1 MNKFFFPWATRET
14 CYLCLHS
21 LSFFPFSPS
30 STILKS
36 LPRFAETFFFF
47 FYLVTTVVS
56 AVPATHRLSGVLSR
70 RSRAELSVYI
80 YQAVQK
86 ARCKCLT
93 CGRKPSVLPA
103 IGAQKAVGT
112 WCLWDFSTQFSLPQL
127 VRHHLGGWTVQLC
140 AVLGNG

>member
-1 MNKFFFPWATRET
+1 MP
-14 CYLCLHS
+14 
-21 LSFFPFSPS
+21 PFSLLLSILPLIHNTKKS
-30 STILKS
+30 SSFCRNI
-36 LPRFAETFFFF
+36 FFF

-56 AVPATHRLSGVLSR
+56 AVPATHRLSGVLGR
-70 RSRAELSVYI
+70 RSRAELSEYI
-80 YQAVQK
+80 YQTVQK
-86 ARCKCLT
+86 ARCKSLT

>member
-1 MNKFFFPWATRET
+1 MP
-14 CYLCLHS
+14 
-21 LSFFPFSPS
+21 PFSLLLSILPLIHNTKKS
-30 STILKS
+30 SPFCRNI
-36 LPRFAETFFFF
+36 FFF

-56 AVPATHRLSGVLSR
+56 AVPATHRLSGVLGR

-86 ARCKCLT
+86 ARCKSLT

-103 IGAQKAVGT
+103 IGAQKAVGA

-127 VRHHLGGWTVQLC
+127 VRHHLGGRTVQLC